1 MKCVYVRF
9 SLSKQRSFFRKTPL
23 NSCLMGLDHLYT
35 GRAGGS
41 ARGKGYNN
49 LFLPSSAVCPMWPI
63 ACVAGVKRGRGRGN
77 LGARGR
83 KERNACK
90 ETIVFF
96 MFHAQIMSVKKEIGQ
111 N

>member
-23 NSCLMGLDHLYT
+23 NSCLMGLDHLCT

-41 ARGKGYNN
+41 ARGKGYNDM
-49 LFLPSSAVCPMWPI
+49 FLPSSAVCSMWPI
-63 ACVAGVKRGRGRGN
+63 YKRGRGRGN

-96 MFHAQIMSVKKEIGQ
+96 MFHAQIMSVKSEREKRDW
-111 N
+111 

>member
-35 GRAGGS
+35 GRAGGR

-49 LFLPSSAVCPMWPI
+49 MFLPSSAV